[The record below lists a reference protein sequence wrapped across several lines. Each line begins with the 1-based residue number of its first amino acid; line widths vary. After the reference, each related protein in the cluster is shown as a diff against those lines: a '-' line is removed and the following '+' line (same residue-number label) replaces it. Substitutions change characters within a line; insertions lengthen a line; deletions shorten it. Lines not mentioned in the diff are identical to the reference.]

1 MADKARIRIDR
12 DYVIGP
18 IDEKCFSSF
27 VEPLGRCVYH
37 GIYEPGH
44 PEADANGFRQDVLR
58 LTRPLGLTLNRFP
71 GGNYVST
78 YRWEDSIGP
87 KDKRPRRAEPAWL
100 SIETNQFGVDEFA
113 DWSKQNGSGIM
124 MTVNL
129 ATRGVLEAMDA
140 LEYCN
145 FDSGTA
151 WSDLRAANGHRQPH
165 GIKYW
170 CLSNETDGPWQVG
183 QKTARDYGLL
193 ARESAK
199 GMKLIDKSIK
209 TVLAGSS
216 APSMPTFPQY
226 DAEALEIAYDQ
237 VDYLSVH
244 NYLHNA
250 PNDTPDYVAK
260 PIGTDRYLKAAIA
273 TLDHVQARVR
283 SNRQIHLSFD
293 EFNTWHGVAGNE
305 RFQITP
311 WQEAPKLLEDQYTME
326 DAVTLGGMLLTVLR
340 HADRVKIACMSELVN
355 CISHI
360 RTENNGAA
368 WVLPPYY
375 TFLTYSRYGRG
386 ESLQTVVL
394 ESPVYRS
401 ASFEGVPLLD
411 AHATRDG
418 DNLTLFAINRSVGS
432 GLPFEADIRGFE
444 DYRIVEHIV
453 LASPDPKDTNTCA
466 DPNRVAPRS
475 NGNAA
480 MEDGV
485 VKATLEPLSW
495 NVIRLQSAKPTERKP
510 V

>member
-1 MADKARIRIDR
+1 MSDTARIRIDR
-12 DYVIGP
+12 DYVIGQ

-27 VEPLGRCVYH
+27 VEPLGRCVTN
-37 GIYEPGH
+37 GLYEPGH

-58 LTRPLGLTLNRFP
+58 LTRPLRLALNRFP

-87 KDKRPRRAEPAWL
+87 KDRRPRRADPAWL

-129 ATRGVLEAMDA
+129 ATRGVLEAMDV

-145 FDSGTA
+145 FDAGTA
-151 WSDLRAANGHRQPH
+151 WSDLRAANGHREPH
-165 GIKYW
+165 GIRYW

-193 ARESAK
+193 AREAAK
-199 GMKLIDKSIK
+199 GMKLLDRSIQ

-216 APSMPTFPQY
+216 SPSMPSFPSY

-250 PNDTPDYVAK
+250 AGDTPDYVAK
-260 PIGTDRYLKAAIA
+260 PIGTDRYLRSAIA
-273 TLDHVQARVR
+273 TLDHVQARTR
-283 SNRQIHLSFD
+283 SKKQVHLSFD
-293 EFNTWHGVAGNE
+293 EFNTWHGVTGNE
-305 RFQITP
+305 RFEIEP
-311 WQEAPKLLEDQYTME
+311 WQIAPKLLEDQYTME
-326 DAVTLGGMLLTVLR
+326 DAVTLGGMLLAVLR
-340 HADRVKIACMSELVN
+340 HADRVKVACISELVN

-360 RTENNGAA
+360 RTENGGAA

-375 TFLTYSRYGRG
+375 TYLTYSLHGRG
-386 ESLQTVVL
+386 ESLQTLVL

-411 AHATRDG
+411 AHATRNGG
-418 DNLTLFAINRSVGS
+418 DLTLFAINRSVDGD
-432 GLPFEADIRGFE
+432 LPFEADIRGFE
-444 DYRIVEHIV
+444 DYRVIEHIV
-453 LASPDPKDTNTCA
+453 LASANAKDTNTRD
-466 DPNRVAPRS
+466 DPHHVAPRAI
-475 NGNAA
+475 GNAKV
-480 MEDGV
+480 EDGI
-485 VKATLEPLSW
+485 VKAVLAPLSW
-495 NVIRLQSAKPTERKP
+495 NVIRLRAPQPEGRTHT
-510 V
+510 